1 MLNRDCERESQSRI
15 VRKADI
21 RIDSEYHNPLLT
33 PQEVEYEASRCLG
46 TIHCE
51 ACDVCRLLCLDK
63 SLLILIIVRDV
74 AYVHLC
80 VQKGQL
86 QWF

>member
-33 PQEVEYEASRCLG
+33 PQEAAYSSRG
-46 TIHCE
+46 
-51 ACDVCRLLCLDK
+51 
-63 SLLILIIVRDV
+63 
-74 AYVHLC
+74 
-80 VQKGQL
+80 
-86 QWF
+86 